1 MITLLLYLFQQ
12 STEKPFFFNLFG
24 STEPSSSITQDVT
37 DTRIITTAKKYKNYN
52 IQHIPR
58 NRIKNTTTKT
68 TTTTTTS
75 TTTTTTNTT
84 TSNIIF
90 ESNEEIDFSVCHP
103 ENNPAC
109 VLDQVYSCS
118 TSKECDEKGKCERKT
133 VCGIKY
139 FSKVKE

>member
-24 STEPSSSITQDVT
+24 STEPSNSITQDIT
-37 DTRIITTAKKYKNYN
+37 DARVVTTAKGYKNYN
-52 IQHIPR
+52 NIKHIPR
-58 NRIKNTTTKT
+58 NRIKATTTP

-75 TTTTTTNTT
+75 TTTTTNKS
-84 TSNIIF
+84 SNIIF

-103 ENNPAC
+103 ENNPKC